1 MTEVKLQK
9 PFMKWLG
16 GKSQI
21 INEIIKKVP
30 KKINNYYEIFLGG
43 GSVLLAVL
51 SLEKAG
57 EIVIKNKV
65 YAYDLN
71 EPLINIYKN
80 IQSNKDELF
89 EYITQYITEYDNIT
103 GESVNRSPATVEEA
117 KTSKESYYYWIRSM
131 FNSMDKNTIEYSA
144 VFMFLN
150 KTCFRGVYREGPKG
164 FNVPYGHYK
173 NTPTIITKVELDT
186 ISELIKDVEFI
197 CGDFRKSMLNIKK
210 GDYVYLDPPYAP
222 ETKTSFVKYTKEG
235 FDLECHT
242 ALINEIKKIKSKNIK
257 FAMSNSK
264 VTLITEN
271 FDDCN
276 MDDIIARRAINSKN
290 PESVTTEVIIYN

>member
-1 MTEVKLQK
+1 
-9 PFMKWLG
+9 MKWLG

-30 KKINNYYEIFLGG
+30 KKMNNYHEIFLGG

-57 EIVIKNKV
+57 EIVIKKKV

-131 FNSMDKNTIEYSA
+131 FNIMDKNTIEYSA

-290 PESVTTEVIIYN
+290 PESVTKEVIIYN

>member
-30 KKINNYYEIFLGG
+30 KKINNYHEIFLGG
-43 GSVLLAVL
+43 GSDLLAVL

>member
-173 NTPTIITKVELDT
+173 NTPTIITKIELDT

-222 ETKTSFVKYTKEG
+222 ETKTSFVKYSKEG

>member
-30 KKINNYYEIFLGG
+30 KKINNYHEIFLGG

-197 CGDFRKSMLNIKK
+197 CGDFRKSLLNIKK

>member
-30 KKINNYYEIFLGG
+30 KKINNYHEIFLGG

-150 KTCFRGVYREGPKG
+150 TTCFRGVYREGPKG

>member
-30 KKINNYYEIFLGG
+30 KKINNYHEIFLGG

-117 KTSKESYYYWIRSM
+117 KTSKESYY
-131 FNSMDKNTIEYSA
+131 FENSWYYKYP
-144 VFMFLN
+144 VF
-150 KTCFRGVYREGPKG
+150 VY
-164 FNVPYGHYK
+164 
-173 NTPTIITKVELDT
+173 
-186 ISELIKDVEFI
+186 
-197 CGDFRKSMLNIKK
+197 
-210 GDYVYLDPPYAP
+210 
-222 ETKTSFVKYTKEG
+222 
-235 FDLECHT
+235 
-242 ALINEIKKIKSKNIK
+242 
-257 FAMSNSK
+257 
-264 VTLITEN
+264 
-271 FDDCN
+271 
-276 MDDIIARRAINSKN
+276 
-290 PESVTTEVIIYN
+290 

>member
-30 KKINNYYEIFLGG
+30 KKINNYHEIFLGG

>member
-1 MTEVKLQK
+1 MFCSTC
-9 PFMKWLG
+9 
-16 GKSQI
+16 
-21 INEIIKKVP
+21 
-30 KKINNYYEIFLGG
+30 EIFLGG

>member
-30 KKINNYYEIFLGG
+30 KKINNYHEIFLGG

-242 ALINEIKKIKSKNIK
+242 ALLNEIKKIKSKNIK

>member
-1 MTEVKLQK
+1 MTGVKLQK
-9 PFMKWLG
+9 PFMKWVG

-21 INEIIKKVP
+21 INKIIEKFP

-43 GSVLLAVL
+43 GSVLLALL